1 MHKLTVQV
9 DVDNLWITFMNHLD
23 FWKKTKD
30 ELKKR
35 LPAHTFD
42 TWLEPIEALEIGA
55 PGAVLQVPSQFFSEW
70 VDTHYS
76 KHILNTINDM
86 GVKTKNVKF
95 VVSGEEFKVEKEES
109 NGALNGTTSSPR
121 QIRPRHLNAS
131 YTFERFIEGP
141 NNQFAK
147 AAAQKVSDSPGS
159 QSFNP
164 LVIYGGVG
172 LGKTHLLHAIG
183 NELIETSPKTKIV
196 IASSEKFTL
205 DFISSIQKNNT
216 AQFSKSY
223 RKADVLLID
232 DIQFFQKKEQTQEQ
246 FFHTFNELY
255 QLGKQIVMTA
265 DRYPGEMSGLQDRL
279 LSRFQSGLSVDVQ
292 PPNYETR
299 VAILMEKAEINGL
312 DLPYDMIEFIAMHL
326 KNSVREL
333 ESTIIRLLAHASLS
347 QVDIDFPLV
356 KKVLKER
363 LGDGISADISAE
375 DIINRVADLTNIRT
389 DDIVGPSRRKEIAE
403 ARQISVYLCRELLGL
418 SLSTIGMHFGG
429 RDHTTALHACKK
441 VKNSL
446 KTDKRFNR
454 IVGKVKD
461 DFSFAIL

>member
-1 MHKLTVQV
+1 M
-9 DVDNLWITFMNHLD
+9 DNLWITFMNHLD
-23 FWKKTKD
+23 FWNKTKD

-35 LPAHTFD
+35 LPAHTYD
-42 TWLEPIEALEIGA
+42 TWFEPIEALEFGVA
-55 PGAVLQVPSQFFSEW
+55 GAVLQVPNQFFSEW

-86 GVKTKNVKF
+86 GVKTKNLKF
-95 VVSGEEFKVEKEES
+95 VVSGESFKAEDTENNKSTVVTKS
-109 NGALNGTTSSPR
+109 QN
-121 QIRPRHLNAS
+121 RPRHLNS
-131 YTFERFIEGP
+131 FYSFERFIEGP

-147 AAAQKVSDSPGS
+147 AAAQKVSDTPGS
-159 QSFNP
+159 QAFNP

-183 NELIETSPKTKIV
+183 NEIIETSPKTKVV

-216 AQFSKSY
+216 AEFSKSY

-299 VAILMEKAEINGL
+299 VAILMEKSETNGL
-312 DLPYDMIEFIAMHL
+312 TLPYDMIEFIAMHL
-326 KNSVREL
+326 KNNVREL

-347 QVDIDFPLV
+347 QVDVDFPLV

-375 DIINRVADLTNIRT
+375 DIINRVADLTNIRS
-389 DDIVGPSRRKEIAE
+389 DDIIGPGRRKEVAE
-403 ARQISVYLCRELLGL
+403 ARQIAVYLCRELLGL

-429 RDHTTALHACKK
+429 RDHTTALHACNKIR
-441 VKNSL
+441 NAL
-446 KTDKRFNR
+446 KSDKRFNR

>member
-1 MHKLTVQV
+1 MHKLIAQV

>member
-1 MHKLTVQV
+1 
-9 DVDNLWITFMNHLD
+9 MNHLD

-109 NGALNGTTSSPR
+109 NGALNGTTGTPR

>member
-1 MHKLTVQV
+1 M
-9 DVDNLWITFMNHLD
+9 DVDNLWTTFMNHLD
-23 FWKKTKD
+23 FWNKTKD

-35 LPAHTFD
+35 LPAHTYD
-42 TWLEPIEALEIGA
+42 TWFEPIEALEFGVA
-55 PGAVLQVPSQFFSEW
+55 GAVLQVPNQFFSEW

-86 GVKTKNVKF
+86 GVKTKNLKF
-95 VVSGEEFKVEKEES
+95 VVSGESFIAEDTENNNTVVTKS
-109 NGALNGTTSSPR
+109 QN
-121 QIRPRHLNAS
+121 RPRHLNS
-131 YTFERFIEGP
+131 FYSFERFIEGP

-147 AAAQKVSDSPGS
+147 AAAQKVSDTPGS
-159 QSFNP
+159 QAFNP

-183 NELIETSPKTKIV
+183 NEIIETSPKTKVV

-216 AQFSKSY
+216 AEFSKSY

-299 VAILMEKAEINGL
+299 VAILMEKSETNGL
-312 DLPYDMIEFIAMHL
+312 TLPYDMIEFIAMHL
-326 KNSVREL
+326 KNNVREL

-347 QVDIDFPLV
+347 QVDVDFPLV

-375 DIINRVADLTNIRT
+375 DIINRVADLTNIRS
-389 DDIVGPSRRKEIAE
+389 DDIIGPGRRKEVAE
-403 ARQISVYLCRELLGL
+403 ARQIAVYLCRELLGL

-429 RDHTTALHACKK
+429 RDHTTALHACNKIR
-441 VKNSL
+441 NAL
-446 KTDKRFNR
+446 KSDKRFNR

>member
-1 MHKLTVQV
+1 VHKLTVQV

-299 VAILMEKAEINGL
+299 VAILMEKAETNGL
-312 DLPYDMIEFIAMHL
+312 DLPHDMIEFIAMHL

>member
-299 VAILMEKAEINGL
+299 VAILMEKAETNGL

>member
-1 MHKLTVQV
+1 VHKLTIRV

-23 FWKKTKD
+23 FWNKTKD

-42 TWLEPIEALEIGA
+42 TWLEPIEALEFGVA
-55 PGAVLQVPSQFFSEW
+55 GAVLQVPNQFFSEW

-86 GVKTKNVKF
+86 GVKTKNLKL
-95 VVSGEEFKVEKEES
+95 VVSGEAFKAEETENNNS
-109 NGALNGTTSSPR
+109 AIVAKNQN
-121 QIRPRHLNAS
+121 RPRHLSSS
-131 YTFERFIEGP
+131 YSFERFIEGP

-159 QSFNP
+159 QAFNP

-183 NELIETSPKTKIV
+183 NEIIETSPKTKVV

-216 AQFSKSY
+216 AEFSKSY

-299 VAILMEKAEINGL
+299 VAILMEKSEINGL
-312 DLPYDMIEFIAMHL
+312 DLPYNMIEFIAMHL

-375 DIINRVADLTNIRT
+375 DIINRVADLTNIRS

-403 ARQISVYLCRELLGL
+403 ARQIAVYLCRELLGL

-429 RDHTTALHACKK
+429 RDHTTALHACNKIR
-441 VKNSL
+441 NAL
-446 KTDKRFNR
+446 KSDKRFNR

>member
-1 MHKLTVQV
+1 MHKLIAQV

-109 NGALNGTTSSPR
+109 NGVLNGTTSTPR

-216 AQFSKSY
+216 AQFSQSY

>member
-1 MHKLTVQV
+1 MHKLTLQV
-9 DVDNLWITFMNHLD
+9 DVDNLWTTFMNHLD
-23 FWKKTKD
+23 FWNKTKD

-35 LPAHTFD
+35 LPAHTYD
-42 TWLEPIEALEIGA
+42 TWFEPIEALEFGVA
-55 PGAVLQVPSQFFSEW
+55 GAVLQVPNQFFSEW

-86 GVKTKNVKF
+86 GVKTKNLKF
-95 VVSGEEFKVEKEES
+95 VVSGESFKAEDTENNNTVVTKS
-109 NGALNGTTSSPR
+109 QN
-121 QIRPRHLNAS
+121 RPRHLNS
-131 YTFERFIEGP
+131 FYSFERFIEGP

-147 AAAQKVSDSPGS
+147 AAAQKVSDTPGS
-159 QSFNP
+159 QAFNP

-183 NELIETSPKTKIV
+183 NEIIETSPKTKVV

-216 AQFSKSY
+216 AEFSKSY

-299 VAILMEKAEINGL
+299 VAILMEKSETNGL
-312 DLPYDMIEFIAMHL
+312 TLPYDMIEFIAMHL
-326 KNSVREL
+326 KNNVREL

-347 QVDIDFPLV
+347 QVDVDFPLV

-375 DIINRVADLTNIRT
+375 DIINRVADLTNIRS
-389 DDIVGPSRRKEIAE
+389 DDIIGPGRRKEVAE
-403 ARQISVYLCRELLGL
+403 ARQIAVYLCRELLGL

-429 RDHTTALHACKK
+429 RDHTTALHACNKIR
-441 VKNSL
+441 NAL
-446 KTDKRFNR
+446 KSDKRFNR

>member
-1 MHKLTVQV
+1 M
-9 DVDNLWITFMNHLD
+9 DVDNLWTTFMNHLD
-23 FWKKTKD
+23 FWNKTKD

-42 TWLEPIEALEIGA
+42 TWLEPIEILELDVS
-55 PGAVLQVPSQFFSEW
+55 GAVLQVPNQFFSEW
-70 VDTHYS
+70 VGAHYS
-76 KHILNTINDM
+76 KQILNTIN
-86 GVKTKNVKF
+86 GLGIKTDKLTF
-95 VVSGEEFKVEKEES
+95 VVSGETAPLATSENS
-109 NGALNGTTSSPR
+109 QNGSPIVK
-121 QIRPRHLNAS
+121 QPKRPPHLNNS
-131 YTFERFIEGP
+131 YSFERFIEGP

-147 AAAQKVSDSPGS
+147 AAAQKVSDDPGN

-164 LVIYGGVG
+164 LVVYGGVG

-183 NELIETSPKTKIV
+183 NQIIDTVPKKKVV

-216 AQFSKSY
+216 ADFSKSY
-223 RKADVLLID
+223 RQTDVLLID

-312 DLPYDMIEFIAMHL
+312 ELPYDMIEFIAMHL

-375 DIINRVADLTNIRT
+375 DIINRVADLTNIRS

-441 VKNSL
+441 VRNSL
-446 KTDKRFNR
+446 KSDKRFNR

>member
-1 MHKLTVQV
+1 MHKLTLQV
-9 DVDNLWITFMNHLD
+9 DVDNLWTTFMNHLD
-23 FWKKTKD
+23 FWNKTKD

-35 LPAHTFD
+35 LPAHTYD
-42 TWLEPIEALEIGA
+42 TWFEPIEALELGVA
-55 PGAVLQVPSQFFSEW
+55 GAVLQVPNQFFSEW

-86 GVKTKNVKF
+86 GVKTKNLKF
-95 VVSGEEFKVEKEES
+95 VVSGESFKAEDTENNNNAVVTKS
-109 NGALNGTTSSPR
+109 QN
-121 QIRPRHLNAS
+121 RPRHLNGFYS
-131 YTFERFIEGP
+131 FERFIEGP

-147 AAAQKVSDSPGS
+147 AAAQKVSDTPGS
-159 QSFNP
+159 QAFNP

-183 NELIETSPKTKIV
+183 NEIIETSPKTKVV

-216 AQFSKSY
+216 AEFSKSY

-299 VAILMEKAEINGL
+299 VAILMEKSETNGL
-312 DLPYDMIEFIAMHL
+312 TLPYDMIEFIAMHL
-326 KNSVREL
+326 KNNVREL

-347 QVDIDFPLV
+347 QVDVDFPLV

-375 DIINRVADLTNIRT
+375 DIINRVADLTNIRS
-389 DDIVGPSRRKEIAE
+389 DDIIGPGRRKEVAE
-403 ARQISVYLCRELLGL
+403 ARQIAVYLCRELLGL

-429 RDHTTALHACKK
+429 RDHTTALHACNKIR
-441 VKNSL
+441 NAL
-446 KTDKRFNR
+446 KSDKRFNR

>member
-1 MHKLTVQV
+1 MHKLTLQV
-9 DVDNLWITFMNHLD
+9 DVDNLWTTFMNHLD
-23 FWKKTKD
+23 FWNKTKD

-35 LPAHTFD
+35 LPAHTYD
-42 TWLEPIEALEIGA
+42 TWFEPIEALELGIA
-55 PGAVLQVPSQFFSEW
+55 GAVLQVPNQFFSEW

-86 GVKTKNVKF
+86 GVKTKNLKF
-95 VVSGEEFKVEKEES
+95 VVSGESFIAEDTENNNTVVTKS
-109 NGALNGTTSSPR
+109 QN
-121 QIRPRHLNAS
+121 RPRHLNSS
-131 YTFERFIEGP
+131 YLFERFIEGP

-147 AAAQKVSDSPGS
+147 AAAQKVSDTPGS
-159 QSFNP
+159 QAFNP

-183 NELIETSPKTKIV
+183 NEIIETSPKTKVV

-216 AQFSKSY
+216 AEFSKSY

-232 DIQFFQKKEQTQEQ
+232 DIQ

-299 VAILMEKAEINGL
+299 VAILMEKSETNGL
-312 DLPYDMIEFIAMHL
+312 TLPYDMIEFIAMHL
-326 KNSVREL
+326 KNNVREL

-347 QVDIDFPLV
+347 QVDVDFALV

-375 DIINRVADLTNIRT
+375 DIINRVADLTNIRS
-389 DDIVGPSRRKEIAE
+389 DDIIGPGRRKEVAE
-403 ARQISVYLCRELLGL
+403 ARQIAVYLCRELLGL

-429 RDHTTALHACKK
+429 RDHTTALHACNKIR
-441 VKNSL
+441 NAL
-446 KTDKRFNR
+446 KSDKRFNR

>member
-1 MHKLTVQV
+1 MHKLTVRV

-109 NGALNGTTSSPR
+109 NGALNGTTSAPR

-299 VAILMEKAEINGL
+299 VAILMEKAETNGL

>member
-1 MHKLTVQV
+1 VHKLTLQV
-9 DVDNLWITFMNHLD
+9 DVDNLWTTFMNHLD
-23 FWKKTKD
+23 FWNKTKD

-35 LPAHTFD
+35 LPAHTYD
-42 TWLEPIEALEIGA
+42 TWFEPIEALELGIA
-55 PGAVLQVPSQFFSEW
+55 GAVLQVPNQFFSEW

-86 GVKTKNVKF
+86 GVKTKNLKF
-95 VVSGEEFKVEKEES
+95 VVSGESFIAEDTENNNTVVTKS
-109 NGALNGTTSSPR
+109 QN
-121 QIRPRHLNAS
+121 RPRHLNS
-131 YTFERFIEGP
+131 FYSFERFIEGP

-147 AAAQKVSDSPGS
+147 AAAQKVSDTPGS
-159 QSFNP
+159 QAFNP

-183 NELIETSPKTKIV
+183 NEIIETSPKTKVV

-216 AQFSKSY
+216 AEFSKSY

-299 VAILMEKAEINGL
+299 VAILMEKSETNGL
-312 DLPYDMIEFIAMHL
+312 TLPYDMIEFIAMHL
-326 KNSVREL
+326 KNNVREL

-347 QVDIDFPLV
+347 QVDVDFALV

-375 DIINRVADLTNIRT
+375 DIINRVADLTNIRS
-389 DDIVGPSRRKEIAE
+389 DDIIGPGRRKEVAE
-403 ARQISVYLCRELLGL
+403 ARQIAVYLCRELLGL

-429 RDHTTALHACKK
+429 RDHTTALHACNKIR
-441 VKNSL
+441 NAL
-446 KTDKRFNR
+446 KSDKRFNR

>member
-1 MHKLTVQV
+1 VHKLTLQV
-9 DVDNLWITFMNHLD
+9 DVDNLWTTFMNHLD
-23 FWKKTKD
+23 FWNKTKD

-35 LPAHTFD
+35 LPAHTYD
-42 TWLEPIEALEIGA
+42 TWFEPIEALEFGVA
-55 PGAVLQVPSQFFSEW
+55 GAVLQVPNQFFSEW

-86 GVKTKNVKF
+86 GVKTKNLKF
-95 VVSGEEFKVEKEES
+95 VVSGESFIAEDTENNNTVVTKS
-109 NGALNGTTSSPR
+109 QN
-121 QIRPRHLNAS
+121 RPRHLNS
-131 YTFERFIEGP
+131 FYSFERFIEGP

-147 AAAQKVSDSPGS
+147 AAAQKVSDTPGS
-159 QSFNP
+159 QAFNP

-183 NELIETSPKTKIV
+183 NEIIETSPKTKVV

-216 AQFSKSY
+216 AEFSKSY

-299 VAILMEKAEINGL
+299 VAILMEKSETNGL
-312 DLPYDMIEFIAMHL
+312 TLPYDMIEFIAMHL
-326 KNSVREL
+326 KNNVREL

-347 QVDIDFPLV
+347 QVDVDFALV

-375 DIINRVADLTNIRT
+375 DIINRVADLTNIRS
-389 DDIVGPSRRKEIAE
+389 DDIIGPGRRKEVAE
-403 ARQISVYLCRELLGL
+403 ARQIAVYLCRELLGL

-429 RDHTTALHACKK
+429 RDHTTALHACNKIR
-441 VKNSL
+441 NAL
-446 KTDKRFNR
+446 KSDKRFNR

>member
-1 MHKLTVQV
+1 VHKLTERV

-109 NGALNGTTSSPR
+109 NGVTSAPR

-147 AAAQKVSDSPGS
+147 AASQKVSDSPGS

>member
-1 MHKLTVQV
+1 M
-9 DVDNLWITFMNHLD
+9 DVDNLWTTFMNHLD
-23 FWKKTKD
+23 FWNKTKD

-42 TWLEPIEALEIGA
+42 TWFEPIEMLGVDTSK
-55 PGAVLQVPSQFFSEW
+55 AVLQVPNQFFSEW
-70 VDTHYS
+70 VETHYS
-76 KHILNTINDM
+76 AQILNTINEL
-86 GVKTKNVKF
+86 GVKTNNLKF
-95 VVSGEEFKVEKEES
+95 VVSGEALHLETDQKTS
-109 NGALNGTTSSPR
+109 NGSVATK
-121 QIRPRHLNAS
+121 QVKRPRHLNAA
-131 YTFERFIEGP
+131 YVFEGFIEGP

-147 AAAQKVSDSPGS
+147 AAAQKVAKTPGS

-183 NELIETSPKTKIV
+183 NEIIENSPDIKIV

-216 AQFSKSY
+216 ADFSKSY
-223 RKADVLLID
+223 RRADVLLID

-299 VAILMEKAEINGL
+299 VAILMEKAEMNGL
-312 DLPYDMIEFIAMHL
+312 SLPYDVIEFIAIHL

-333 ESTIIRLLAHASLS
+333 ESTIIRLLAHASLT
-347 QVDIDFPLV
+347 QADIDFPLV

-363 LGDGISADISAE
+363 LGDTISADVSAE
-375 DIINRVADLTNIRT
+375 DIINRVADLTNVRS

-429 RDHTTALHACKK
+429 RDHTTALHACNK
-441 VKNSL
+441 VRNSL
-446 KTDKRFNR
+446 KSDKRFNR